1 MQRMIASY
9 HDKNID
15 LLSWFLHYQNLA
27 NVCLQFSTDTKVYP
41 FTEADKELS
50 EKNREVV
57 GGPSIV
63 FTQKAVVEEIFSRKS
78 TNIFKASVG
87 IDASQ
92 IYPYSLCQP
101 MSTGLYTLWYLNSE
115 FDRFTFGQNKTH
127 SFENMVTSFSQRTR
141 LNFKTES
148 FCTTGRQKKTDR
160 FSLDGFFS
168 LQH

>member
-1 MQRMIASY
+1 MIASY
-9 HDKNID
+9 HDKNIN
-15 LLSWFLHYQNLA
+15 LLSWVVHYQNLA

-50 EKNREVV
+50 EKNGEEVV

-78 TNIFKASVG
+78 TNICKPSVG

-101 MSTGLYTLWYLNSE
+101 RSTGLYTLSYLN
-115 FDRFTFGQNKTH
+115 
-127 SFENMVTSFSQRTR
+127 
-141 LNFKTES
+141 
-148 FCTTGRQKKTDR
+148 
-160 FSLDGFFS
+160 
-168 LQH
+168 